1 MSEQVKDNSLTVT
14 MTGRRPVKIQK
25 DEWDLILFHKGWEG
39 EYESQAFRNWWLRIR
54 RKKST
59 NTFLV
64 SAGYDTQWQGEK
76 DHRAG
81 VLVDNPTNLEQTI
94 EEVCREIGV
103 RETFVQECI
112 DKLPAEEI

>member
-1 MSEQVKDNSLTVT
+1 MTTKNDNSLTVT
-14 MTGRRPVKIQK
+14 MTGRRPVKINK
-25 DEWDLILFHKGWEG
+25 NEWDVILFNKGWEG
-39 EYESQAFRNWWLRIR
+39 EYECNAFRNWWLRIR
-54 RKKST
+54 KKKGT

-76 DHRAG
+76 DRRAG
-81 VLVDNPTNLEQTI
+81 LLLDNPNLEQAI

-103 RETFVQECI
+103 QEIFVQECI

>member
-1 MSEQVKDNSLTVT
+1 MTTKNDSLTVS
-14 MTGRRPVKIQK
+14 MTGRRPVKINK
-25 DEWDLILFHKGWEG
+25 NEWDVILFNKGWEG
-39 EYESQAFRNWWLRIR
+39 EFECQAFRSWWLRIR
-54 RKKST
+54 KKKGT
-59 NTFLV
+59 NTFLI
-64 SAGYDTQWQGEK
+64 SAGYDTSWQGEK

-81 VLVDNPTNLEQTI
+81 FLVDNVDNPNLEEKI

>member
-54 RKKST
+54 HKKST

>member
-1 MSEQVKDNSLTVT
+1 MTTKNDSLTVT
-14 MTGRRPVKIQK
+14 MTGRRPVKINK
-25 DEWDLILFHKGWEG
+25 NEWEVILFHKGWEG
-39 EYESQAFRNWWLRIR
+39 EFECQAFRNWWLRIR
-54 RKKST
+54 KKKGE
-59 NTFLV
+59 NILLV

-76 DHRAG
+76 DRRAG
-81 VLVDNPTNLEQTI
+81 VITNESSNLEQTI